1 MGRGDVALTVT
12 EVRPRPVTT
21 TSAPALVPPGWWF
34 GAVPVV
40 FLAVFLAW
48 PVATVLAQAWS
59 PAGLDVLT
67 AASTWQVVGFTLVQA
82 TVSTVLTLVVG
93 LPAAYALHRLRVP
106 GRPVALALLTV
117 PFVLPTVVVGAAF
130 RALLPEQLLGG
141 MTAIVLAHVFFNVAV
156 VVRVVGGL
164 LAHLDPRYAEAA
176 ASLGA
181 GPWRVLRT
189 VTWPLVRPAVLA
201 AGALV
206 FLFTFTSF
214 GVVLILGGPTSRTLE
229 VEIYL
234 RTVAFFDLPAAAVL
248 AVLQLLAVGAVL
260 LVGARVQRRLDV
272 AQRLAPRSR
281 PRTRH
286 SPVDRVLVGFTWVLA
301 LLMAAPL
308 AALVRDSLRVGD
320 RWGLDWWVA
329 AFSDGPRTRD
339 VPATEALLTTLSYA
353 AVATLLAVG
362 VGGSVACALAYARRG
377 HALLDGAAMLPLGTS
392 AVTLGFGL
400 LVTFDVAPVDLRG
413 SWILVPIAQ
422 ALVAVPLVLRT
433 VLPVLRAVD
442 PRLREVAATLGSPPT
457 AVWRLVD
464 LPVLARA
471 LAASAGLAAAVSI
484 GEFGATSFLARAD
497 SVTLPVLVGR
507 LLSRPGEEGVGV
519 AAVLSVILVAVTGA
533 VLLGTERWRRG
544 GSPW

>member
-1 MGRGDVALTVT
+1 VGRGDVALTAT
-12 EVRPRPVTT
+12 EVRPRPAATT
-21 TSAPALVPPGWWF
+21 TEPALVPPGWWF

-40 FLAVFLAW
+40 FLVVFLVW
-48 PVATVLAQAWS
+48 PLATVLAQAWS
-59 PAGLDVLT
+59 PAGAAVLG
-67 AASTWQVVGFTLVQA
+67 AASTWQVVGFTVVQA
-82 TVSTVLTLVVG
+82 TLSTLLTLAVG
-93 LPAAYALHRLRVP
+93 LPAAYALHRLHVP
-106 GRPVALALLTV
+106 GRAVVLALVTV

-141 MTAIVLAHVFFNVAV
+141 LTAIVAAHVFFNVAV

-214 GVVLILGGPTSRTLE
+214 GVVLILGGPTARTLE

-248 AVLQLLAVGAVL
+248 AVLQLLAVGVVL

-272 AQRLAPRSR
+272 AQRLAPRSQ
-281 PRTRH
+281 PRLGH
-286 SPVDRVLVGFTWVLA
+286 APAERVLVGYTWVLA

-308 AALVRDSLRVGD
+308 AALVRDSLRVGE
-320 RWGLDWWVA
+320 RWGLDWWTA

-353 AVATLLAVG
+353 AVATVLAVL
-362 VGGSVACALAYARRG
+362 VGGAVASALAYARRG
-377 HALLDGAAMLPLGTS
+377 HTLLDGAAMLPLGTS

-413 SWILVPIAQ
+413 SWILVPVAQ

-442 PRLREVAATLGSPPT
+442 PRLREVAATLGSTPV

-464 LPVLARA
+464 LPVLGRA
-471 LAASAGLAAAVSI
+471 LAAAAGLAAAVSI

-519 AAVLSVILVAVTGA
+519 ASVLSVLLVVVTGA

-544 GSPW
+544 GSSW

>member
-1 MGRGDVALTVT
+1 VGRGDVALTVT
-12 EVRPRPVTT
+12 EARPRPAPT
-21 TSAPALVPPGWWF
+21 TSTPALVPPGWWF

-48 PVATVLAQAWS
+48 PLATVLSQAWS
-59 PAGLDVLT
+59 PDGVGVL
-67 AASTWQVVGFTLVQA
+67 ASPSTWQVVGFTLVQA
-82 TVSTVLTLVVG
+82 TLSTALTLAVG

-106 GRPVALALLTV
+106 GRGVALALLTV

-130 RALLPEQLLGG
+130 RALLPEQLVGG
-141 MTAIVLAHVFFNVAV
+141 LAAIVIAHVFFNVAV

-201 AGALV
+201 AAALV
-206 FLFTFTSF
+206 FLFSFTSF
-214 GVVLILGGPTSRTLE
+214 GVVLILGGPTARTLE

-248 AVLQLLAVGAVL
+248 AVLQLVSVGVVL

-272 AQRLAPRSR
+272 EQRLTSRAVPRGGS
-281 PRTRH
+281 
-286 SPVDRVLVGFTWVLA
+286 SPAGRVLVGWTWVLA

-308 AALVRDSLRVGD
+308 VALVRDSLRVGE

-339 VPATEALLTTLSYA
+339 VPATEALVTTLSYA
-353 AVATLLAVG
+353 AVATVLAVL
-362 VGGSVACALAYARRG
+362 VGGAVACALAYARRG
-377 HALLDGAAMLPLGTS
+377 HTLLDTAAMLPLGTS

-413 SWILVPIAQ
+413 SWILVPVAQ

-457 AVWRLVD
+457 AVWRHVD
-464 LPVLARA
+464 LPVLGRA
-471 LAASAGLAAAVSI
+471 LAAAAGLAAAVSI

-497 SVTLPVLVGR
+497 AVTLPVLVGR

-519 AAVLSVILVAVTGA
+519 ASVLSVLLVVVTGA
-533 VLLGTERWRRG
+533 VLLGTERWRRA